1 MKSRALSKS
10 VMTAFGGLLLFLA
23 VGIGLVL
30 YYVGLEKQRN
40 LQDWQIRLG
49 SVAESQFQSV
59 NLWLDGQ
66 YAVLQELADNASL
79 RFYLMQMAAP
89 VTNGAPT
96 EEVAQLSYV
105 RNLLMATADKSG
117 FLDKGGVSS
126 VVHANLPAS
135 ADQGMAVFQPDGRL
149 VTSTP
154 GFEVDEGLTKLV
166 VKVAQS
172 GQKQIRDLT
181 LNRRGEAV
189 LGFVVPLLPLHGQA
203 QTGKTIGVV
212 VGLKRAR
219 DELYPL
225 LMRNLTGLRE
235 ETVIVRREGDNSINL
250 SPLADGTPVLKQR
263 LLASTTKVATAF
275 ALQSPGTFAADRVD
289 AQGRP
294 VLMTSRAFAQVPW
307 VLVYAVNGEVALK
320 DSRAHQDYLLGA
332 LLLVTLVVALG
343 LVAAWRH
350 GSSVRAQQLAVVLE
364 GQSQRLAQQT
374 ALLQSITDHSSEF
387 IAILSA
393 SEHFIFANPC
403 LAQKVGMAV
412 SDLPGK
418 TLASVLG
425 ASTASEVSTLLQAAR
440 VANAPSSVVH
450 TLEIGDVGRTY
461 HSVAVPF
468 VGEDGSRR
476 VLMVSRDITALQQEQ
491 QRQDALLRQLVRI
504 MVRAVDK
511 HDPYCANHSE
521 RTAQVAVAIGQAMGL
536 AQPELDTLEMAG
548 QLANVGKL
556 YLPISILTKTEP
568 LDASEYE
575 ALRQHV
581 QYALDILSG
590 LDFDGRVLDTIAQ
603 KHEYLDG
610 SGYPKGLKN
619 GQMLLTGK
627 ILAVANA
634 FVAMV
639 SARAYRPGKSLEEAL
654 DLILQDS
661 KTRFDRHVAAALFH
675 VIENRAEWKDWSTPQ
690 ASEH

>member
-79 RFYLMQMAAP
+79 RFYLMQMATP

-117 FLDKGGVSS
+117 FLDKGGVNT

-135 ADQGMAVFQPDGRL
+135 TDRGLAVFQPDGRL
-149 VTSTP
+149 LTSTP

-166 VKVAQS
+166 IKVAQS
-172 GQKQIRDLT
+172 GQKQIRDLA

-189 LGFVVPLLPLHGQA
+189 LGFMVPLVPLHGQA
-203 QTGKTIGVV
+203 QAGKTIGVV

-235 ETVIVRREGDNSINL
+235 ETVIVRREGDNSVNL

-275 ALQSPGTFAADRVD
+275 ALQSPGSFSADRVD

-294 VLMTSRAFAQVPW
+294 VLMTSRAFTQVPW
-307 VLVYAVNGEVALK
+307 VLVYAVNGEAALK
-320 DSRAHQDYLLGA
+320 ESRLHQDYLLAA

-350 GSSVRAQQLAVVLE
+350 GSSVRAQQLATVLE
-364 GQSQRLAQQT
+364 GQSQRLAQQAT
-374 ALLQSITDHSSEF
+374 LLQSITDHSSEF
-387 IAILSA
+387 IVILNA
-393 SEHFIFANPC
+393 AEHFIFANPC
-403 LAQKVGMAV
+403 LAQRVGMAV
-412 SDLPGK
+412 GDLPGK

-425 ASTASEVSTLLQAAR
+425 ASTASEVSALLQAAR
-440 VANAPSSVVH
+440 SANGPSSVVH

-491 QRQDALLRQLVRI
+491 QRQDVMLRQLVRI
-504 MVRAVDK
+504 LMRAVDK
-511 HDPYCANHSE
+511 HDPHCANHSE
-521 RTAQVAVAIGQAMGL
+521 RTAQVAVSIGEAMGL
-536 AQPELDTLEMAG
+536 SGQEIKTLEMAG

-556 YLPISILTKTEP
+556 FLPIAILTKTQP
-568 LDASEYE
+568 LTESEHKV
-575 ALRQHV
+575 LQQHV
-581 QYALDILSG
+581 QHALEILSG
-590 LDFDGRVLDTIAQ
+590 LDFDGRVLETIAQ

-610 SGYPKGLKN
+610 SGYPNGLRATE
-619 GQMLLTGK
+619 MLQTGK

-634 FVAMV
+634 FVAMI
-639 SARAYRPGKSLEEAL
+639 SARAYRPGMSLEQAL
-654 DLILQDS
+654 DLLLKDT
-661 KTRFDRHVAAALFH
+661 KTRYDRQVVAALFH
-675 VIENRAEWKDWSTPQ
+675 VAENRGEWSHWSTPTDL
-690 ASEH
+690 